1 MKKIIASIKLAPGN
15 RGYFDPLTGINLSI
29 SNNIGYIR
37 EDDILSNIR
46 RDIRCGKITIVGGQ
60 LPPSVVIPKQKAVKE
75 EKKVVEKKKLAIK
88 KEKAVKV
95 KPEAKKEVKQEIKPV
110 EEKKAPV
117 VPKAVEQLK
126 KEEKVVVVA
135 ENKKEESS
143 VKEIPE
149 AGV

>member
-1 MKKIIASIKLAPGN
+1 MKKIIASVKLAPGN

-37 EDDILSNIR
+37 EDDNLSNIR

-75 EKKVVEKKKLAIK
+75 EKKVVEKKKLITK

-95 KPEAKKEVKQEIKPV
+95 KPEAKKEIKPV

-117 VPKAVEQLK
+117 APKAVEQLK

-143 VKEIPE
+143 IKEIPE